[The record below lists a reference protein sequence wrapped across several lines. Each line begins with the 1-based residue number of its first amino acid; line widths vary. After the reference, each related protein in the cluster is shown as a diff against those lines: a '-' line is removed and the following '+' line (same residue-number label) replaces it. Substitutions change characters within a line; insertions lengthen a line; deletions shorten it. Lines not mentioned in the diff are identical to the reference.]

1 MRVRA
6 LTSFAG
12 SGFSVGQGDEFDLPE
27 GVDWLRA
34 GLVEAIV
41 EPPMNTNEHEKAVA
55 EPSEKAVKPRAR
67 GRKRA

>member
-34 GLVEAIV
+34 GLVEAIP
-41 EPPMNTNEHEKAVA
+41 EPEQEAAIA
-55 EPSEKAVKPRAR
+55 EMPEKAVKPRAR

>member
-27 GVDWLRA
+27 GVDWLRV
-34 GLVEAIV
+34 GFVEVI
-41 EPPMNTNEHEKAVA
+41 EPEPEQEAAVA
-55 EPSEKAVKPRAR
+55 ETPEKAVKPRAR

>member
-12 SGFSVGQGDEFDLPE
+12 SGVSVGMGDEFELPE

-34 GLVEAIV
+34 GLVEVIP
-41 EPPMNTNEHEKAVA
+41 EPEQEKAVA
-55 EPSEKAVKPRAR
+55 EPPEKAVKPRAR
-67 GRKRA
+67 GRKKA

>member
-12 SGFSVGQGDEFDLPE
+12 SGFSVGMGDEFDLPE

-34 GLVEAIV
+34 GFVEVIP
-41 EPPMNTNEHEKAVA
+41 EPAPEKAVA
-55 EPSEKAVKPRAR
+55 EMPEKAIRPRAR
-67 GRKRA
+67 GRKKVA